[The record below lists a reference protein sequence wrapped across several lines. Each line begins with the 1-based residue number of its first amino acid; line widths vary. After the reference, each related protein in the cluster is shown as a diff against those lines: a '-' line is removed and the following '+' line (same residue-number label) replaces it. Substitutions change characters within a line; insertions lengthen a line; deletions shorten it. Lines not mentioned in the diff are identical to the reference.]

1 MLARTRRGNE
11 DADGDDEETTTTVEV
26 RNCVVRELS
35 MYVKWARGKGEGV
48 LA

>member
-11 DADGDDEETTTTVEV
+11 DDDDDDEETTTVAEV

-35 MYVKWARGKGEGV
+35 MYVKWARGKGEGI